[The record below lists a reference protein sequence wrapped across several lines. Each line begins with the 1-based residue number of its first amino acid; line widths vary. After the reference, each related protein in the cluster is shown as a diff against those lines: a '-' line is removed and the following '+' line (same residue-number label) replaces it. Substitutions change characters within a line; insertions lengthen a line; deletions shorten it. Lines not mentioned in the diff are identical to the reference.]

1 MAVREFLLGEDGYRA
16 AVDAVAGI
24 KTMQSLIFSVV
35 NLVWQV
41 NGGADLPESQAAI
54 ANLSNILFH
63 RLFWQSHFHGLKRF
77 EHIGSEINLFAV
89 DDINH

>member
-16 AVDAVAGI
+16 AVDAAAGI

-41 NGGADLPESQAAI
+41 NGGAGLPESQAAI
-54 ANLSNILFH
+54 VNLSNILFH

-77 EHIGSEINLFAV
+77 EHIGGEIDFLTVDEINY
-89 DDINH
+89 

>member
-16 AVDAVAGI
+16 AVDAAAGI
-24 KTMQSLIFSVV
+24 KAIQPLIFSVV

-41 NGGADLPESQAAI
+41 NGGTGLPESQAAI
-54 ANLSNILFH
+54 VNLSNILFH
-63 RLFWQSHFHGLKRF
+63 LFFRQSHFDGLKRF